1 MRAIYPKFLNK
12 KAELFGLEMKDIFL
26 CMVMIAMMKFLDI
39 SDLIVI
45 GVPAV
50 YLGTKFVINLFFP
63 KFHFF
68 FFIRRKKYLDWSRA
82 IKRL

>member
-1 MRAIYPKFLNK
+1 MKAIYPKFLNK

-26 CMVMIAMMKFLDI
+26 CMTMITIMKFLEI

-50 YLGTKFVINLFFP
+50 YLGTKFVLTLFFP

-68 FFIRRKKYLDWSRA
+68 FLVRRKKYFEWSRE
-82 IKRL
+82 IKR

>member
-26 CMVMIAMMKFLDI
+26 CMAMISIMKFLDV

-45 GVPAV
+45 GLPAL
-50 YLGTKFVINLFFP
+50 YLGTKFVLTLFFP

-68 FFIRRKKYLDWSRA
+68 YLMRRKKYLEWNRST
-82 IKRL
+82 KRL

>member
-26 CMVMIAMMKFLDI
+26 CMAMIAIMKFLDV
-39 SDLIVI
+39 SDFIVI
-45 GVPAV
+45 GVPMA
-50 YLGTKFVINLFFP
+50 YLGTKFVLTLFFP

-68 FFIRRKKYLDWSRA
+68 YLVRRKKYLEWSSKA
-82 IKRL
+82 KR